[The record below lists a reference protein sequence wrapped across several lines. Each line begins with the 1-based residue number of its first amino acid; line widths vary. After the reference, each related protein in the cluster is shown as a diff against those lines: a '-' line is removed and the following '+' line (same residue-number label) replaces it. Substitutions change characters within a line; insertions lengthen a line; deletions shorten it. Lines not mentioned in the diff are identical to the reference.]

1 MRDEV
6 GEENVLMIRV
16 VEVMLK
22 NFRFILK
29 IMEELD

>member
-22 NFRFILK
+22 NFRFILR